1 MKVSHDRPI
10 DGGTAGRNQKSLQC
24 RRARG
29 LPYRDNRGLSHG
41 FVLDDE
47 SLDLTRINV
56 DPSDNLGVVG
66 AAAVGN
72 PPVAVD
78 THPVPRVE
86 PTLIRDGGIRP
97 IPIALSDRRSAD
109 P

>member
-1 MKVSHDRPI
+1 MTDPSMVAPLVATRKACSVDAPVDS
-10 DGGTAGRNQKSLQC
+10 T
-24 RRARG
+24 
-29 LPYRDNRGLSHG
+29 YRDNRGLSHG

-86 PTLIRDGGIRP
+86 PTLIRDGESGRFQ
-97 IPIALSDRRSAD
+97 
-109 P
+109 